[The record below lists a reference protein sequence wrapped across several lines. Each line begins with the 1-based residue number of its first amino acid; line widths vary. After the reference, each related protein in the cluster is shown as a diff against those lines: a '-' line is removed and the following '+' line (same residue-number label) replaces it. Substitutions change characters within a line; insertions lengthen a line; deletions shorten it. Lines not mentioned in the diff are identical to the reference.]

1 MTQTLSPSWWVFFIQ
16 LNFLFRWDC
25 GRVVGLLL
33 IFGGS
38 SVRKWQHKRS
48 AHMTKDERIE
58 KESELYRLYEGA
70 NPFETEVEL
79 KDRIAELEADLD
91 VLFRYRDSAVR
102 S

>member
-1 MTQTLSPSWWVFFIQ
+1 
-16 LNFLFRWDC
+16 
-25 GRVVGLLL
+25 
-33 IFGGS
+33 
-38 SVRKWQHKRS
+38 
-48 AHMTKDERIE
+48 MTKDERIE

-70 NPFETEVEL
+70 NPFENEVEL

>member
-1 MTQTLSPSWWVFFIQ
+1 
-16 LNFLFRWDC
+16 
-25 GRVVGLLL
+25 
-33 IFGGS
+33 
-38 SVRKWQHKRS
+38 
-48 AHMTKDERIE
+48 MTKDERTE

-91 VLFRYRDSAVR
+91 VSLFRYRDSAVR